1 MEQQEQQHR
10 ILGHTVGR
18 EITLEEMMEVAGA
31 AGGAVGTGPFYV
43 GRTLLYMDM
52 GPDPTL

>member
-18 EITLEEMMEVAGA
+18 EITLEEMMEVTGA
-31 AGGAVGTGPFYV
+31 EGGAVGTRPFYV
-43 GRTLLYMDM
+43 GRTLLYQDM
-52 GPDPTL
+52 GPDPAQ